1 MSKVAKDI
9 PLSEITLRRYEKP
22 SLQGRDLVKKF
33 CLTLGLL
40 QPGDSRDIIV
50 DIFYTMLNQ
59 KKQMNSEEV
68 RQKVIDLRKEKNL
81 ALVGVA
87 SSNIRRQLKRLRELY
102 LIEKVSNNY
111 RITENLSMNEILKEK
126 IERFMIPMIY
136 ERVREYFDAV
146 EKEFSK

>member
-1 MSKVAKDI
+1 
-9 PLSEITLRRYEKP
+9 
-22 SLQGRDLVKKF
+22 
-33 CLTLGLL
+33 
-40 QPGDSRDIIV
+40 
-50 DIFYTMLNQ
+50 
-59 KKQMNSEEV
+59 MNSEEV
-68 RQKVIDLRKEKNL
+68 RQKVIELRQEKNL

>member
-1 MSKVAKDI
+1 MSKVAKDM

-50 DIFYTMLNQ
+50 DVLYTMLNQ

-68 RQKVIDLRKEKNL
+68 RQKVIDLRQEKNL

-87 SSNIRRQLKRLRELY
+87 SSNIRRQLKRLRDLY
-102 LIEKVSNNY
+102 LIEKVSNSY

-126 IERFMIPMIY
+126 IERFMIPSIF